1 MNKFGVSTHLYH
13 GERLQR
19 AHLAD
24 IAGHGFETVELFATR
39 SHFDYHDPH
48 AIQSLAG
55 WLEESRLEMPSVHA
69 PIVDSLVNDKWGR
82 AYSTATRD
90 TDAWQATMREM
101 QATLEMARH
110 IPFKF
115 LVIHL
120 GLPTSQ
126 NPGPHDNSRE
136 AAIRSIQGIYRMA
149 EPLGVQLAL
158 EVMGNTLSTSI
169 HLLELIERD
178 LDDMDLS
185 ICMDV
190 GHAFMLGDPAEAIE
204 TTSGYLVTTHI
215 HDNQRQR
222 DDHQVPFDGAIDW
235 SATMMAFEKIGYDGV
250 FMFEV
255 RNTGSPQ
262 AVLDRA
268 ARARERLEELRGAE
282 WGEMGSSGEGQ

>member
-1 MNKFGVSTHLYH
+1 MKKFGVSTHLYH

-19 AHLAD
+19 AHLAE

-39 SHFDYHDPH
+39 SHFDYHDPN
-48 AIQSLAG
+48 AIQSLAL

-101 QATLEMARH
+101 QVTLEMARH
-110 IPFKF
+110 VPFKF

-126 NPGPHDNSRE
+126 NPGPYDNSRE
-136 AAIRSIQGIYRMA
+136 AAIRSVEGIYRMA

-158 EVMGNTLSTSI
+158 EVMGNKLSTPT
-169 HLLELIERD
+169 HLLELIESD

-222 DDHQVPFDGAIDW
+222 DDHLVPFDGAVDW

-255 RNTGSPQ
+255 RNTDTPK
-262 AVLDRA
+262 AVL
-268 ARARERLEELRGAE
+268 ARVAQARKRLEDLA
-282 WGEMGSSGEGQ
+282 GSSELETGSFS